1 MCHRMLIASVAELLQ
16 ERKIVIVPD
25 RSLNRVPYAS
35 VSDKDG
41 KYLTETFRIRIVP
54 SLTTLKL
61 RKVLE
66 TITIRLMLK
75 YLGIQRLVEYV
86 TR

>member
-1 MCHRMLIASVAELLQ
+1 MLIASVAELLQ

-66 TITIRLMLK
+66 TITSRLMLK

>member
-1 MCHRMLIASVAELLQ
+1 MLIASVAELLQ

-61 RKVLE
+61 WKVLE

>member
-1 MCHRMLIASVAELLQ
+1 MLITSVAELLQ
-16 ERKIVIVPD
+16 ECKIVIVPD

>member
-1 MCHRMLIASVAELLQ
+1 MLIASVAELLQ

-66 TITIRLMLK
+66 TITIRLMFK

>member
-1 MCHRMLIASVAELLQ
+1 MLIASVAELLQ

-54 SLTTLKL
+54 CLTTLKL

-66 TITIRLMLK
+66 TITIRLMFK
-75 YLGIQRLVEYV
+75 YLGIQKLVEYV

>member
-1 MCHRMLIASVAELLQ
+1 MLIASVAELLQ

-66 TITIRLMLK
+66 TITIRLMHK

>member
-1 MCHRMLIASVAELLQ
+1 MLIASVAELLQ

>member
-1 MCHRMLIASVAELLQ
+1 MLIASVSELLQ

-75 YLGIQRLVEYV
+75 YLGIQMLVEYV

>member
-1 MCHRMLIASVAELLQ
+1 MLIASVAELLQ

-35 VSDKDG
+35 VSYKDG

-75 YLGIQRLVEYV
+75 YLEIQRLVEYV